1 MIAVAIY
8 QMVPPS
14 PSFSFSSSVQLSRGR
29 ISYLRTRE
37 EKCTEKTPATQAM
50 IVREDLTSFKKDNS
64 ANFSDT
70 VGVKEARRTRN
81 KIDLTFCCKYKHY
94 FQLQRI

>member
-8 QMVPPS
+8 R
-14 PSFSFSSSVQLSRGR
+14 FSSRAVESLT
-29 ISYLRTRE
+29 LRTRK
-37 EKCTEKTPATQAM
+37 EKTHQKTPATQAM

-64 ANFSDT
+64 ANFSET